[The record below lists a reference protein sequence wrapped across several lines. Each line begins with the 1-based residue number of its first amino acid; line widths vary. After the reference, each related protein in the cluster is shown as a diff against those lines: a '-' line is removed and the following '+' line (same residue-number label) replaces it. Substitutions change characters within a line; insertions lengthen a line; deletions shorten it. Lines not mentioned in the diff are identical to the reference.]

1 MPKRRSGAY
10 LSIVIAYTRAGERPN
25 AAGIR
30 EGKLGLG
37 SGQPIALGGAGAIYS
52 NSKKRPSASLDKE
65 AGYY

>member
-10 LSIVIAYTRAGERPN
+10 PSIRIACIRARERPN
-25 AAGIR
+25 AAGIK

-52 NSKKRPSASLDKE
+52 NGEKRSSASLGKE
-65 AGYY
+65 AE